1 MNIFNHKTKFFFLWE
16 YIEDIQLVPATLA
29 LMGSPCLLIIFRKG
43 RGFDAK
49 RGAKQLDCEGVADFS
64 IILTSGPSS
73 NNASSCRFFTRM
85 LLPEFSAIN
94 GGI

>member
-1 MNIFNHKTKFFFLWE
+1 MKFFFLWE
-16 YIEDIQLVPATLA
+16 HIEDIQLVPVTLA
-29 LMGSPCLLIIFRKG
+29 LMGRPCLLIILRKD
-43 RGFDAK
+43 RGIDAK
-49 RGAKQLDCEGVADFS
+49 QLDCEGDADFLDCEGVADFS

>member
-64 IILTSGPSS
+64 IILPSGPSP
-73 NNASSCRFFTRM
+73 NIHLHIDLRKRGRCRVISVPF
-85 LLPEFSAIN
+85 
-94 GGI
+94 